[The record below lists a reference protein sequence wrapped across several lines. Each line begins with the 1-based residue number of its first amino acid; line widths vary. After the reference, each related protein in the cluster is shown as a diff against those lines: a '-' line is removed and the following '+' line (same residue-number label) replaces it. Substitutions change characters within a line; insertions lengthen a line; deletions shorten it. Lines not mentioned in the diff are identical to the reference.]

1 MGVYDPEPWEFV
13 RARVVSLRHF
23 CAVRLRQPRR
33 TQMAKDAE
41 RNNARI
47 MFVEQGKS
55 RRDIAEALRVRE
67 KTVGDWAA
75 KGGWEEL
82 RTAHLTSA
90 HNVENALRG
99 LIQTYTE
106 QLTGLERA
114 TREGDFAD
122 PKEKARLVDAL
133 VKTSKTLEVVRSE
146 RDITLSARLRV
157 MEWVFAELQ
166 KADPATHHKLVDF
179 QAQLL
184 DEAARLHA

>member
-1 MGVYDPEPWEFV
+1 
-13 RARVVSLRHF
+13 
-23 CAVRLRQPRR
+23 
-33 TQMAKDAE
+33 MAKDAE

-55 RRDIAEALRVRE
+55 RREIAEVLHVRE

-75 KGGWEEL
+75 KGNWEEL

-90 HNVENALRG
+90 QNVENALRG
-99 LIQTYTE
+99 LIQSYTE
-106 QLTGLERA
+106 QLASLERA
-114 TREGDFAD
+114 TAQGDFAD

-133 VKTSKTLEVVRSE
+133 VKTSKSLEVVRSE

-157 MEWVFAELQ
+157 MEWVFGELQ
-166 KADPATHHKLVDF
+166 KHDPGAHHKLVDF

-184 DEAARLHA
+184 DEAARMHA